1 MHKRHS
7 VIRGSDVYDDDNDDD
22 DDDRD
27 CVGLCEDKRNKTR
40 SSRYNM
46 EEGERRV
53 KR

>member
-7 VIRGSDVYDDDNDDD
+7 VVRGSDVYDDDDDD
-22 DDDRD
+22 DCD
-27 CVGLCEDKRNKTR
+27 CVGLREDKRNKTR
-40 SSRYNM
+40 SSRYKM